1 MSEEVTHP
9 DVVQCEIKTFHD
21 LETLEEPYTTVI
33 VCNCK
38 VIWPINKKRGSAQP
52 LNTFHLAK
60 IDGARIIRVTPVEKY
75 KLRS

>member
-9 DVVQCEIKTFHD
+9 EIFQCENKIFHD
-21 LETLEEPYTTVI
+21 LETLEEPYTTTI

-38 VIWPINKKRGSAQP
+38 VIWPINKKVGSSQP

-60 IDGARIIRVTPVEKY
+60 IDGARIIRVPPVEIY